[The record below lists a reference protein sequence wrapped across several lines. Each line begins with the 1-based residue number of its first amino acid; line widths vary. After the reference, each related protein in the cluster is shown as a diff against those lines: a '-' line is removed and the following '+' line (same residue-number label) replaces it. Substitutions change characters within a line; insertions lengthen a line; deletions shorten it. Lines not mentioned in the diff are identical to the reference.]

1 VVRPVQTK
9 RVRQVLKA
17 KGCSKVGTEGSH
29 EKWETPGGLTD
40 TIVGHDR
47 EQSPGLLRNV
57 QAVFEPE
64 FGPKWLE
71 KELQR

>member
-1 VVRPVQTK
+1 MIGK
-9 RVRQVLKA
+9 
-17 KGCSKVGTEGSH
+17 
-29 EKWETPGGLTD
+29 
-40 TIVGHDR
+40 
-47 EQSPGLLRNV
+47 SPGLLRNI